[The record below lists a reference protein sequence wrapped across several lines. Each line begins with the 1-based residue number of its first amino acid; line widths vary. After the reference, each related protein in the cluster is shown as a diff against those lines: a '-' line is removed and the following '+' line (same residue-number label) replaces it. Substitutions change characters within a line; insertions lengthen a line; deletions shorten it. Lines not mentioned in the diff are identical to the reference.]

1 MFVRFWGT
9 RGSIPKPGPSTVRYG
24 GNTSCVEL
32 RSSSGTLV
40 VLDCGTGALALGQ
53 MLVKSGPAPITG
65 HLLIGHTHWDHIQG
79 FPFFAPLFIPGNEW
93 HIYGPR
99 GIGDSLRE
107 SLAGQMQYAYFPVTL
122 KDLGATIHYH
132 DLVEGTLDVAD
143 IRVTTQYL
151 NHPALTLG
159 YRLEA
164 DGVSVVYSTDHEPH
178 AARDAARTK
187 APLDGEE
194 ARHVRFLSGADLLIH
209 DAQYTAAEYT
219 AKKGWGHSTVGYA
232 ADTALSAGVRRLAL
246 FHHDPMRSDTELDEL
261 VVRAR
266 ERVAK
271 GSPAIEVFAAAE
283 GQVLELEGRVA
294 AVRPPK
300 LREETARCNPTQAIR
315 NVLVSV
321 ANRELSHFL
330 KDAVTDDGLHVL
342 AADDCDEASSL
353 VRSERPSLVFV
364 EDALKDCDALQ
375 LCRTLRDDQSAGGAE
390 LPIILLKSSEN
401 PIDRQR
407 EAKAGITDSLI
418 VPCSKQYARTR
429 TRAWILRET
438 CRWKNAPLP
447 EGEEERLRSLRNTGL
462 LDSVAEERFDRFTR
476 IAAALFEVPIA
487 LITLVDEKRQWFKS
501 RKGIEATETTR
512 DQAFC
517 AHAILGNDV
526 LQVPDALVDER
537 FADNPVVTGD
547 PRVRFYAGAPLTLAD
562 GSPVGTLCVIDHRP
576 RNLDGDQLRLLR
588 DLSKLVERE
597 FIIDPDAIARTG
609 RTVEHG
615 FARFGQSDRSWY
627 GGSRDPGEVT

>member
-24 GNTSCVEL
+24 GNTSCVEV

-53 MLVKSGPAPITG
+53 MLVKSEPGPMTG
-65 HLLIGHTHWDHIQG
+65 HLVIGHTHWDHIQG

-107 SLAGQMQYAYFPVTL
+107 SLAGQMQYAYSPVTL

-132 DLVEGTLDVAD
+132 DLVEGTLDVTD

-178 AARDAARTK
+178 AKQSGTGTQT
-187 APLDGEE
+187 PLAGEE

-209 DAQYTAAEYT
+209 DAQYTAVEYA
-219 AKKGWGHSTVGYA
+219 AKKGWGHSTVEYA
-232 ADTALSAGVRRLAL
+232 ADTALAAGVRRLAL
-246 FHHDPMRSDTELDEL
+246 FHHDPMRSDEAVDEL
-261 VVRAR
+261 VLRAQD
-266 ERVAK
+266 RVAK
-271 GSPAIEVFAAAE
+271 GKGAIEVFAAAE
-283 GQVLELEGRVA
+283 GQALELKGSLTVA
-294 AVRPPK
+294 NPP
-300 LREETARCNPTQAIR
+300 RMRDETARCNPAQSIR
-315 NVLVSV
+315 KVLVSV
-321 ANRELSHFL
+321 ADRELSRFL
-330 KDAVTDDGLHVL
+330 DDAVADDGLHVL
-342 AADDCDEASSL
+342 AADDCDAASSL

-375 LCRTLRDDQSAGGAE
+375 LCRTLRDDHSTGDE
-390 LPIILLKSSEN
+390 DLPIILLKSSKT
-401 PIDRQR
+401 PVDRQR
-407 EAKAGITDSLI
+407 EVEAGITDSLI
-418 VPCSKQYARTR
+418 LPCSKQYARTR
-429 TRAWILRET
+429 TQAWILREA

-447 EGEEERLRSLRNTGL
+447 EGEEQRLRSLQETGL
-462 LDSVAEERFDRFTR
+462 MDSAAEERFDRFTR

-501 RKGIEATETTR
+501 RKGIDATETPR

-537 FADNPVVTGD
+537 FADNPVVTGA

-562 GSPVGTLCVIDHRP
+562 GSPVGTLCVLDHRP
-576 RNLDGDQLRLLR
+576 RNLDDSQLRLLR

-597 FIIDPDAIARTG
+597 LIIDPDVIAMTRG
-609 RTVEHG
+609 TVEHG
-615 FARFGQSDRSWY
+615 YARLGQRWSLPGRGNSPK
-627 GGSRDPGEVT
+627 DPEM

>member
-24 GNTSCVEL
+24 GNTSCVEV
-32 RSSSGTLV
+32 RSASGTLV

-53 MLVKSGPAPITG
+53 MLVKSGPHPLTG

-107 SLAGQMQYAYFPVTL
+107 SLSGQMQYAYFPVTL

-132 DLVEGTLDVAD
+132 DLVEGTLNVAD

-178 AARDAARTK
+178 AGHAGAGTQPPPA
-187 APLDGEE
+187 GEE

-209 DAQYTAAEYT
+209 DAQYTAVEYA
-219 AKKGWGHSTVGYA
+219 AKKGWGHSTVEYA
-232 ADTALSAGVRRLAL
+232 ADTAVSAAVRRLAL
-246 FHHDPMRSDTELDEL
+246 FHHDPMRSDEAVDDL
-261 VVRAR
+261 VVRAQ

-271 GSPAIEVFAAAE
+271 GDPELAVFAAAE
-283 GQVLELEGRVA
+283 GQVLELNGKVA
-294 AVRPPK
+294 AAPLPK
-300 LREETARCNPTQAIR
+300 MREETARCNPAQSIR
-315 NVLVSV
+315 KVLVSV
-321 ANRELSHFL
+321 ANRDVSRFL
-330 KDAVTDDGLHVL
+330 DDAVADDGLHVVAL
-342 AADDCDEASSL
+342 DDCNATSSL

-364 EDALKDCDALQ
+364 QDALQDCDAMQ
-375 LCRTLRDDQSAGGAE
+375 LCRRLREDHSAGRE
-390 LPIILLKSSEN
+390 DFPIILLKSSGK
-401 PIDRQR
+401 PVDRQGEV
-407 EAKAGITDSLI
+407 EAGFTDSLI
-418 VPCSKQYARTR
+418 LPCSKQYARTR
-429 TRAWILRET
+429 TRAWILREA
-438 CRWKNAPLP
+438 CRWQNAPLP
-447 EGEEERLRSLRNTGL
+447 EREEQRLISLRNTGL

-501 RKGIEATETTR
+501 RKGIEATETSR

-576 RNLDGDQLRLLR
+576 RNLDDDQLRLLR

-597 FIIDPDAIARTG
+597 FIIDPDDIAKTRK
-609 RTVEHG
+609 TVGHG
-615 FARFGQSDRSWY
+615 FARLGQR
-627 GGSRDPGEVT
+627 